1 MMGDA
6 MEKIL
11 ISACLLGEKTR
22 YDGGDNLIEGLM
34 DFTKFYDVVPFCPEV
49 EGGLP
54 TPRIPSEIKN
64 SAVVNKEGED
74 VTRYFEHGAHKA
86 LNICSFLGIR
96 LAILKDGSPSCG
108 SRRIHDGKFTGNKID
123 GLGVTAQKLIEA
135 GIKVYAD
142 TDGLDFLFPER
153 KRSERPYMRENPA
166 ERKRAYR
173 KKRYEGEKKEDA
185 VAASET
191 AEGGEKKEFRAHRP
205 FHKGFK
211 GKSSFHGKGNFSGKE
226 GSSVNGGYRK
236 KDGAEAKGG
245 FKGKSKFR
253 GKSSFHGR
261 SQEEDASRG
270 GYKKGFAGKKKF
282 FYSTNRKTSARQGY
296 FARKKKEQ

>member
-1 MMGDA
+1 MD
-6 MEKIL
+6 KIL
-11 ISACLLGEKTR
+11 VSACLLGEKTR
-22 YDGGDNLIEGLM
+22 YDGKDNLNETLLQKL
-34 DFTKFYDVVPFCPEV
+34 TSHYEVVPFCPEV
-49 EGGLP
+49 EGGLSV
-54 TPRIPSEIKN
+54 PRLKSEIRDGR
-64 SAVVNKEGED
+64 VVNEKGED
-74 VTRYFEHGAHKA
+74 VTSYFVRGAEKA
-86 LNICSFLGIR
+86 VEICRFLGISI
-96 LAILKDGSPSCG
+96 AILKDGSPSCG

-173 KKRYEGEKKEDA
+173 KKRYEGERKEGPA
-185 VAASET
+185 AASEA
-191 AEGGEKKEFRAHRP
+191 AEGGEKKEFRAHKP

-211 GKSSFHGKGNFSGKE
+211 GKSSFHGKGNFHGKE
-226 GSSVNGGYRK
+226 GSSFKGGYRK

-245 FKGKSKFR
+245 FKGKSKFH

-261 SQEEDASRG
+261 SQEEGASRG
-270 GYKKGFAGKKKF
+270 GYNKGFGGKKKF

>member
-1 MMGDA
+1 MD
-6 MEKIL
+6 KIL
-11 ISACLLGEKTR
+11 VSACLLGEKTR
-22 YDGGDNLIEGLM
+22 YDGKDNLNETLLQKL
-34 DFTKFYDVVPFCPEV
+34 TSHYEVVPFCPEV
-49 EGGLP
+49 EGGLSV
-54 TPRIPSEIKN
+54 PRLKSEIRDGR
-64 SAVVNKEGED
+64 VVNEKGED
-74 VTRYFEHGAHKA
+74 VTSYFVRGAEKA
-86 LNICSFLGIR
+86 VEICRFLGISI
-96 LAILKDGSPSCG
+96 AILKDGSPSCG

-135 GIKVYAD
+135 GVKVYAD

-173 KKRYEGEKKEDA
+173 KKRYEGEKKEGTS
-185 VAASET
+185 AASET
-191 AEGGEKKEFRAHRP
+191 AEGGEKKEFRAHKP

-211 GKSSFHGKGNFSGKE
+211 GKSSFHGKGSFHGKE
-226 GSSVNGGYRK
+226 GSSFKGGYRK

-261 SQEEDASRG
+261 NQEEGASRG